1 MEDFKL
7 KILSRLKEIK
17 IRGLIYPSIS
27 GLFILIALILFIFSA
42 NFISKHINLALE
54 GGEAPGSILSLNKSD
69 FEPIKNKLN
78 IEINESAEVNQ
89 APAQV
94 NAPIETKTT
103 ATETLPIENT
113 GTTTI
118 SSAPEAITPEER
130 ASLKISV
137 LNSTKT
143 SGLAA
148 ELKKILE
155 TSEFTVG
162 KTGNISPTIDG
173 VTLKIKI
180 GKEKFKDSL
189 VSAVSAKYTIS
200 EFQEIPESDPYD
212 IVIIIGK

>member
-27 GLFILIALILFIFSA
+27 GLFILIALMLFIFSA

-148 ELKKILE
+148 VLKKVLE
-155 TSEFTVG
+155 ESGFVVE
-162 KTGNISPTIDG
+162 KTGNTSPALTETVI
-173 VTLKIKI
+173 KIKK
-180 GKEKFKDSL
+180 GKEKYKDIL
-189 VSAVSAKYTIS
+189 VQAVSTKYS
-200 EFQEIPESDPYD
+200 VSNFQEIPESDLYD
-212 IVIIIGK
+212 IVVIIGK

>member
-1 MEDFKL
+1 M

-27 GLFILIALILFIFSA
+27 GLFILIALMLFVFSA

-54 GGEAPGSILSLNKSD
+54 GSEAPGSILSLNKSD

-89 APAQV
+89 APAQI

-103 ATETLPIENT
+103 VIETPLIENT

-148 ELKKILE
+148 VLKKVLE
-155 TSEFTVG
+155 ESGFVVE
-162 KTGNISPTIDG
+162 KTGNTSPALTETVI
-173 VTLKIKI
+173 KIKK
-180 GKEKFKDSL
+180 GKEKYKDIL
-189 VSAVSAKYTIS
+189 VQAVSTKYS
-200 EFQEIPESDPYD
+200 VSNFQEIPESDLYD
-212 IVIIIGK
+212 IVVIIGK